1 MSITASAI
9 TPDKSL
15 EEFRVEFNKLIQDFE
30 GVASGNT
37 FTSTIIFEGS
47 TADAFETTVSV
58 IDPTADNTIE
68 LPNVGAS
75 ASNPGGVSGNARV
88 VTTMNASDPTT
99 TTSSGDANFV
109 LVSDGGVLKKITPAN
124 LGIGGSAGSVAADD
138 VTTGDAAVTLATST
152 GNITIDAQGGDTDI
166 IFKGTDGSSDIT
178 ALTLDMSDAGTA
190 IFNHDIKI
198 ADGGFIGSASDADAI
213 GISSG
218 GDVSLTGGGL
228 SLIDNEKIILGSDSD
243 IAFSYDESST
253 DSLIV
258 SAEVND
264 AGLGII
270 FQADAGADAGDE
282 WKMNFANGGTFT
294 FGNDIASAGTHATL
308 LTITPNST
316 AANSTHAFIGSVS
329 ASGGLLVADGGNIGS
344 ASDSDA
350 IAISSGGVVSFT
362 QDISLV
368 DGKKVILGTNSD
380 IGVQYDES
388 SSDSLLISADVEG
401 AALGVVFSA
410 DQGDDASDKWKM
422 NFANGGTFTFGNDIA
437 SKDTFV
443 SMLTI
448 TPHATASSAT
458 MAFTGSITAAGNAV
472 KTVGKE
478 TIYIPAAAMYP
489 TTTHGCAALTQ
500 VELATPANAESL
512 KPELKCLDFDP
523 SADENAQFTV
533 SFPKSWNESTITFKA
548 YFTVSGTNTGT
559 VSWALAG
566 VSCADN
572 DAINAS
578 LGTAVAPTA
587 KAHSGTSGDVNVTAE
602 SGNVTIA
609 GSPSTDEMV
618 FFNIRRDVSADSQTG
633 DARLLGIQIFFTT
646 DAANDA

>member
-37 FTSTIIFEGS
+37 FTSTIVFEGA

-58 IDPTADNTIE
+58 IDPTADNVIE
-68 LPNVGAS
+68 LPNVGA
-75 ASNPGGVSGNARV
+75 AGTNPGSVSGNARII
-88 VTTMNASDPTT
+88 TTMNASDPTT

-109 LVSDGGVLKKITPAN
+109 LVSDGGALKKITPAN

-138 VTTGDAAVTLATST
+138 ITTGDAAVTLATST

-228 SLIDNEKIILGSDSD
+228 SLIDNEKVILGSDSD
-243 IAFSYDESST
+243 ISLRYDETTT
-253 DSLIV
+253 DSFIV
-258 SAEVND
+258 SADVND
-264 AGLGII
+264 AALGII

-294 FGNDIASAGTHATL
+294 FGNDIASEGTHTTL

-316 AANSTHAFIGSVS
+316 AASSTHAFVGSVS
-329 ASGGLLVADGGNIGS
+329 ASGGLLVPDAGTIGS

-478 TIYIPAAAMYP
+478 TIYVPAAAMYP

-500 VELATPANAESL
+500 VELATPADAESL

-533 SFPKSWNESTITFKA
+533 AFPKSWNENVITFKA

-578 LGTAVAPTA
+578 LGGAVAPTA
-587 KAHSGTSGDVNVTAE
+587 KAHSGVSGDVNVTAE

-609 GSPSTDEMV
+609 GSPSTDEIV

-646 DAANDA
+646 DAANDG